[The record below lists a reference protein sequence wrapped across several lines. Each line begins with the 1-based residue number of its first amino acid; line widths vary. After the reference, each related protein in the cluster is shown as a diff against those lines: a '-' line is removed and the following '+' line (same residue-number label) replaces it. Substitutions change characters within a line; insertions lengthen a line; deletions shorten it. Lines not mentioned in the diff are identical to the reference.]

1 MYDLNSVKKERN
13 SNDFKTRPIKFISR
27 LTNIALRRGW
37 TDRPTHRVHQYFG
50 SRLENCQSQRGHQ
63 IRVSPI
69 RIAPRLS
76 EFQASIS
83 AWKKRSIPSEHRG
96 TNGGEL
102 MELGGVRPSV
112 YKALSNRRY
121 LPLERKFRVAETG
134 FAGKLGGAGQ
144 DRRNSSRTR
153 PDTRSN
159 QFASP
164 ETMSS
169 PLLSEPIVLTAPSL
183 ISGIDAVRSSWSCS
197 PVVLPGSFILSPPL
211 SFSPPFFLSCDF
223 YSKFN
228 RGTKFFTKEEGEGEE
243 GKKFVRKNKKAES
256 IF

>member
-1 MYDLNSVKKERN
+1 M
-13 SNDFKTRPIKFISR
+13 
-27 LTNIALRRGW
+27 
-37 TDRPTHRVHQYFG
+37 DRPSHSSSSPVPWFEVGKLSIATR
-50 SRLENCQSQRGHQ
+50 SPDSS
-63 IRVSPI
+63 SPI

-223 YSKFN
+223 SSKFN
-228 RGTKFFTKEEGEGEE
+228 RGTKFFTKEGGEGEE

>member
-1 MYDLNSVKKERN
+1 
-13 SNDFKTRPIKFISR
+13 
-27 LTNIALRRGW
+27 
-37 TDRPTHRVHQYFG
+37 
-50 SRLENCQSQRGHQ
+50 
-63 IRVSPI
+63 
-69 RIAPRLS
+69 
-76 EFQASIS
+76 
-83 AWKKRSIPSEHRG
+83 
-96 TNGGEL
+96 

-228 RGTKFFTKEEGEGEE
+228 RGTKFFTKEEGEGRGRKEVCSE
-243 GKKFVRKNKKAES
+243 KQESREYFLKTESFKEWKSILQKKKRKRKEKDKKREMKRVIGQRQGA
-256 IF
+256 FR

>member
-1 MYDLNSVKKERN
+1 M
-13 SNDFKTRPIKFISR
+13 
-27 LTNIALRRGW
+27 
-37 TDRPTHRVHQYFG
+37 DRPSHSSSSVPKAWFEVGELSIATR
-50 SRLENCQSQRGHQ
+50 SPDSS
-63 IRVSPI
+63 SPI

-76 EFQASIS
+76 KFRASIS

-228 RGTKFFTKEEGEGEE
+228 RGTKFFTKEEGGGRGRKEVCSEKQE
-243 GKKFVRKNKKAES
+243 SREYFLKTESFKEWKSIVQKKEKEKKK
-256 IF
+256 IRRGR

>member
-1 MYDLNSVKKERN
+1 
-13 SNDFKTRPIKFISR
+13 
-27 LTNIALRRGW
+27 
-37 TDRPTHRVHQYFG
+37 
-50 SRLENCQSQRGHQ
+50 
-63 IRVSPI
+63 
-69 RIAPRLS
+69 
-76 EFQASIS
+76 
-83 AWKKRSIPSEHRG
+83 
-96 TNGGEL
+96 

-211 SFSPPFFLSCDF
+211 SFSRAIFTRNLIEARNFLRR
-223 YSKFN
+223 K
-228 RGTKFFTKEEGEGEE
+228 RKEGGE